1 MCCLFV
7 VLVLVFQRWL
17 GRCKSWGVAW
27 SMLSGVVS
35 SSILLNFLIDPNSCH
50 FLLHHPCLPLV
61 IMPPYLSHLN
71 GGSTHNG
78 HIHSSKPSR
87 KRYVQWHRH
96 VKWGSI
102 CCQQQQVLNISSDE
116 AWRTEDQTLYFL
128 WSFGYPRS
136 MSYISSTQ
144 IKEEWRFEY

>member
-1 MCCLFV
+1 
-7 VLVLVFQRWL
+7 
-17 GRCKSWGVAW
+17 
-27 SMLSGVVS
+27 MLSGVVS

-71 GGSTHNG
+71 GASTHN
-78 HIHSSKPSR
+78 
-87 KRYVQWHRH
+87 
-96 VKWGSI
+96 GSI

-116 AWRTEDQTLYFL
+116 ARRTEDQTLSFL
-128 WSFGYPRS
+128 SSFGYARS

-144 IKEEWRFEY
+144 SKEA